1 MPRIYWPIPEPADP
15 IPSTMPVM
23 VEVARFDFYARPKS
37 AGQVITRKVFTLP
50 TKKPNANIVASH
62 AVCENH

>member
-1 MPRIYWPIPEPADP
+1 
-15 IPSTMPVM
+15 MPVM